1 MSILDQIKIDFKYV
15 GIGKSLSG
23 INPDDKTQFTN
34 FVVKISYLDKSVR
47 IPYSIANADDLSIQ
61 KFDLLKIDLVGRIV
75 IDCYPFKTITE
86 LKSCLIEKGYDEDD
100 EFYEQLFEDVK
111 AQARKFRTLFTE
123 YDLMFLKT
131 ELREWFDRNPQLTKQ
146 SPLEIQK

>member
-1 MSILDQIKIDFKYV
+1 MSILNEIKIDFKFV
-15 GIGKSLSG
+15 GVGKSLSG

-34 FVVKISYLDKSVR
+34 FVVKISYSNKSVR
-47 IPYSIANADDLSIQ
+47 IPYSIANVDDLSIQ

-75 IDCYPFKTITE
+75 IDCYPFKSITE
-86 LKSCLIEKGYDEDD
+86 LKSCLTEKGYDEDD